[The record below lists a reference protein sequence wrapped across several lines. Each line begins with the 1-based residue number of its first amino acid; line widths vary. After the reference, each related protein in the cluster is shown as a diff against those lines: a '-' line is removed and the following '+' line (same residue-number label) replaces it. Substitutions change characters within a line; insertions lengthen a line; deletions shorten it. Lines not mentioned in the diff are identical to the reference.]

1 MIIKSTTKTA
11 KGSPRKLRIPARVVK
26 GMMLTDAISTLTYIP
41 KEGARLINK
50 TLKTAL
56 ADAVHNFKKSENNL
70 IVLDIRIDESMKLRR
85 FRPAAKGMAKP
96 FIRKYSHI
104 TVFVKDINDIET
116 EIPEKKQVK
125 QKVNTEKKEKSTE
138 LKDNKK
144 RSVKKLES
152 TNKNDIEEGEIVSK
166 KPEKKSTAKK
176 STAKKEI
183 KPVKQGVSKTKVIK
197 K

>member
-56 ADAVHNFKKSENNL
+56 SDAVHNFKKSENNL

-104 TVFVKDINDIET
+104 TVFVKDINDVDT
-116 EIPEKKQVK
+116 EIAEKKQVK
-125 QKVNTEKKEKSTE
+125 QKVTTEKKEKSTE
-138 LKDNKK
+138 LKDTKK
-144 RSVKKLES
+144 KGIKKLES
-152 TNKNDIEEGEIVSK
+152 SNNNKIVEGEIVNK
-166 KPEKKSTAKK
+166 EPEKKSTSKK
-176 STAKKEI
+176 SAEKK
-183 KPVKQGVSKTKVIK
+183 KSNPVEQVVSKTKVAK